1 MLESIAL
8 FESVVNS
15 RWFLHT
21 SIMLFLNKVDLF
33 KAKVTRVPLE
43 KYFPDYGGNYS
54 NEKYKYQL
62 LLTILLGG
70 NDINKAVKYILWRF
84 LQANRPKLNVYPQ

>member
-1 MLESIAL
+1 MIESIAL

-33 KAKVTRVPLE
+33 KTKVARVPLE
-43 KYFPDYGGNYS
+43 KYFPDYGG
-54 NEKYKYQL
+54 
-62 LLTILLGG
+62 
-70 NDINKAVKYILWRF
+70 
-84 LQANRPKLNVYPQ
+84 

>member
-43 KYFPDYGGNYS
+43 KYFPDYGGKYL